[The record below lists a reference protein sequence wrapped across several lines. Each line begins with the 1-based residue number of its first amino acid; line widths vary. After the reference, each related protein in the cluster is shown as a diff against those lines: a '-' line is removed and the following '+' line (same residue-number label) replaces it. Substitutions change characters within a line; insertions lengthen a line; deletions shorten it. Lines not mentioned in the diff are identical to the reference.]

1 MFYLLLEN
9 QIQLLIIIIFSSYIY
24 LSNLALKQ
32 PLSFIKH
39 FGTAFFTPI
48 VLCVMSFLTLNTEYA
63 SSFLFFAEFILLTA
77 LLLIL
82 LLEKGGDFFLLV
94 FILLY
99 ALPLGIVVLNF
110 NFDSFSRS
118 SIFDLIISLYLGVI
132 VIIILS
138 CMFLKR
144 YTRILLY
151 VGLFLLSTSLLIVK
165 LTSAGNAITLALLL
179 KVIAYVLFSY
189 FFYLSTYCQLEK
201 TSLSKTA
208 QLDRINQS
216 LQQEVTRRVEQ
227 IERSNRM
234 LVEKNKIDDLTGV
247 YTKKATLDF
256 VDNTISRKPDSELSI
271 LLIDIDNFKQINDAH
286 GHIAGDNCL
295 RKMVSI
301 AKNSIRSEDI
311 LGRFGGDEFI
321 IIMYETS
328 PVKAYLVAERFRK
341 KVESTSDPYFTVS
354 IGVASYPTDAEN
366 TKDLVIAVDKALYM
380 SKEGG
385 RNKVS
390 YLGQM

>member
-1 MFYLLLEN
+1 
-9 QIQLLIIIIFSSYIY
+9 
-24 LSNLALKQ
+24 
-32 PLSFIKH
+32 
-39 FGTAFFTPI
+39 
-48 VLCVMSFLTLNTEYA
+48 
-63 SSFLFFAEFILLTA
+63 
-77 LLLIL
+77 
-82 LLEKGGDFFLLV
+82 
-94 FILLY
+94 
-99 ALPLGIVVLNF
+99 
-110 NFDSFSRS
+110 
-118 SIFDLIISLYLGVI
+118 
-132 VIIILS
+132 
-138 CMFLKR
+138 
-144 YTRILLY
+144 
-151 VGLFLLSTSLLIVK
+151 
-165 LTSAGNAITLALLL
+165 
-179 KVIAYVLFSY
+179 
-189 FFYLSTYCQLEK
+189 
-201 TSLSKTA
+201 
-208 QLDRINQS
+208 
-216 LQQEVTRRVEQ
+216 
-227 IERSNRM
+227 
-234 LVEKNKIDDLTGV
+234 
-247 YTKKATLDF
+247 
-256 VDNTISRKPDSELSI
+256 
-271 LLIDIDNFKQINDAH
+271 LIDIDNFKQINDAH

>member
-1 MFYLLLEN
+1 M
-9 QIQLLIIIIFSSYIY
+9 
-24 LSNLALKQ
+24 
-32 PLSFIKH
+32 
-39 FGTAFFTPI
+39 
-48 VLCVMSFLTLNTEYA
+48 
-63 SSFLFFAEFILLTA
+63 
-77 LLLIL
+77 
-82 LLEKGGDFFLLV
+82 
-94 FILLY
+94 
-99 ALPLGIVVLNF
+99 
-110 NFDSFSRS
+110 
-118 SIFDLIISLYLGVI
+118 
-132 VIIILS
+132 
-138 CMFLKR
+138 
-144 YTRILLY
+144 
-151 VGLFLLSTSLLIVK
+151 
-165 LTSAGNAITLALLL
+165 
-179 KVIAYVLFSY
+179 
-189 FFYLSTYCQLEK
+189 
-201 TSLSKTA
+201 
-208 QLDRINQS
+208 
-216 LQQEVTRRVEQ
+216 
-227 IERSNRM
+227 
-234 LVEKNKIDDLTGV
+234 
-247 YTKKATLDF
+247 
-256 VDNTISRKPDSELSI
+256 
-271 LLIDIDNFKQINDAH
+271 IDIDNFKQINDAH